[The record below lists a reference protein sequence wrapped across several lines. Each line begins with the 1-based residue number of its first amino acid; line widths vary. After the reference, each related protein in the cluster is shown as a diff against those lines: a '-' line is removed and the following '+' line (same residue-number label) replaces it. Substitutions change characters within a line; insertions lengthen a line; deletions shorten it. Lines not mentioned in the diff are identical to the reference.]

1 MVLTGTYCYCWIF
14 VLRVT
19 ILLETGEAHLSRIPS
34 STVSSGVVLFVTV
47 TRFLFLTFFARLII
61 PTELICVDS
70 PVSARKMSNLAQH
83 SLISNN
89 TDKSCLA

>member
-1 MVLTGTYCYCWIF
+1 MVLTGAYYYCWIF

-19 ILLETGEAHLSRIPS
+19 ILLETGEARLSRIHS

-47 TRFLFLTFFARLII
+47 TRFLFSIFFSWLII

-83 SLISNN
+83 SLISNHS
-89 TDKSCLA
+89 DKSCLA